1 MSTKNQNTTPTPE
14 SVFAAIAQSAEP
26 LTIKDLVS
34 VSATWSRPVLNGIV
48 SQLQRENKIEVIGE
62 APARFRAIAA
72 GNVPATNPAPT
83 QSKPSG
89 NVVSITPKMA
99 GKPQQNEQ
107 VEQNTPAQPLSA
119 QNPDDLLARLVQQL
133 KSSPAPIPEIEDEYG
148 DEATRMLIKTLDER
162 HLIVHHRILNTDT
175 IELSP
180 KGEEFYLSLEKAA
193 PSSAGEQSAAGVNQA
208 SEDDKQSSSPSSNAN
223 SEKASAAAPNNQTAN
238 VEAEQPVRRKPGR
251 PKGSKSK
258 PKEGAA
264 AAKGKDKS
272 ATPKSA
278 TAAANAGANVASA
291 NTPAAGQS
299 AQAQPAPTAPAA
311 QDIPA
316 QGAAPASDFNTQL
329 LALLNQA
336 AQGAVA
342 LQMQEQTERRNQQAE
357 LANDVAEISDLML
370 ELGKRLKTLS
380 ENLIKP

>member
-72 GNVPATNPAPT
+72 GNEQAANPAAT

-99 GKPQQNEQ
+99 GKPQQTEQ
-107 VEQNTPAQPLSA
+107 VEQNTPAQPASS
-119 QNPDDLLARLVQQL
+119 QSQDDLLAKLVQQL
-133 KSSPAPIPEIEDEYG
+133 KTAPAPIPDLEEQYG
-148 DEATRMLIKTLDER
+148 DEATRLLIKTLDER

-180 KGEEFYLSLEKAA
+180 KGEEFYLSLEKTA
-193 PSSAGEQSAAGVNQA
+193 PAGAGAGEQSAAGAGANQA
-208 SEDDKQSSSPSSNAN
+208 SEDDEQSSAQSANASSDKAAA
-223 SEKASAAAPNNQTAN
+223 ASAQSNQQVT
-238 VEAEQPVRRKPGR
+238 VEADQPVRRKPGR
-251 PKGSKSK
+251 PKGSKTK
-258 PKEGAA
+258 PKDGVS
-264 AAKGKDKS
+264 AKGKS

-278 TAAANAGANVASA
+278 TAVADTGAKAASTNP
-291 NTPAAGQS
+291 PAAEQP
-299 AQAQPAPTAPAA
+299 APAQPAPAA
-311 QDIPA
+311 QATPSLGNLPA
-316 QGAAPASDFNTQL
+316 GDFNTQL
-329 LALLNQA
+329 LALLSQA

-342 LQMQEQTERRNQQAE
+342 QQLQEQTERRDQQAK
-357 LANDVAEISDLML
+357 LANDVSEISDLML
-370 ELGKRLKTLS
+370 ELGKRLKILS
-380 ENLIKP
+380 EDLIKP